1 MKQELQNLVARYKNR
16 KRDKKGRFTSGTGGI
31 RFPKDFNW
39 GRALPVIL
47 VVALAGGYLVWQSF
61 AATSVTPPNWKLY
74 WSDEFNASSL
84 DTSRWG
90 AYHNTYGDGNKEE
103 ACLTPSNVTSSN
115 GTLKI
120 TSKKEAITCPGATQ
134 DQFSSGFIGSRDAP
148 AKVYYPAFA
157 RYEIRAKVPHAQG
170 LWPAFWLRHVGGS
183 SVAEIDVMEYFHAQV
198 PGKITQTL
206 HLPQE
211 VGRNIAKKS
220 SSFETAR
227 AGVGDWHTY
236 RVDIVPFENDTKAQ
250 LIYYIDGVETLRYT
264 PTAFGW
270 LNNYDKNRMF
280 DIALNVA
287 VGGTWNGHPDDPLGW
302 SRYLKYCL
310 NPGSY
315 GKQQPCNGEAS
326 GVYKA
331 QFPSS
336 YEIDYVR
343 VYTPDTSPVQPA
355 PTPAPAPVV
364 VKLPAP
370 SNFKAT
376 PNTQGVSLSWDSS
389 TDSRVTS
396 YSARYIRSDSST
408 KSDGST
414 WIYPGR
420 VSSTTQA
427 LSGLTAG
434 VSYDFQIRSIDDT
447 GVNPA
452 SDYTASVL
460 ATPLAPTPTG
470 LSATYYTRTGFTG
483 NFVSRVDQNIN
494 FSWVTNGPV
503 SGIGENFSVRY
514 TGQIVP
520 TKTDDYTF
528 VLKADEG
535 AQLWVAG
542 QPLIDAQKITPLTE
556 KTGTVRLEAGKAY
569 DFDLDFFDTVGNAQ
583 IQLFWKT
590 PTMAQAIVP
599 ATVFRPII
607 KSGLSARYSSRGA
620 VVKNYLLRNDLTVNF
635 DWGTGSPASVVPAD
649 NFRGV
654 WVGKLTVPTTGTYKL
669 VTTSDDGVQFWVN
682 NDLRIND
689 WYDHSTK
696 RNETTLKLEKG
707 KQYAISLRYYEH
719 LGGSNVKLL
728 WSGPGITESVIPSTA
743 LTTN

>member
-1 MKQELQNLVARYKNR
+1 MKIELQKLVARYKNI
-16 KRDKKGRFTSGTGGI
+16 KRDTKGRFVGGSGGI

-39 GRALPVIL
+39 RRALPVVL

-61 AATSVTPPNWKLY
+61 AVTSVTPPNWKLY
-74 WSDEFNASSL
+74 WSDEFNTSSL

-220 SSFETAR
+220 TSFETAR

-236 RVDIVPFENDTKAQ
+236 RVDIIPFENDTKAQ
-250 LIYYIDGVETLRYT
+250 IVYYIDGIETLRYT

-280 DIALNVA
+280 DIALNTA
-287 VGGTWNGHPDDPLGW
+287 VGGTWNGHPDDPPGW

-326 GVYKA
+326 GVYRA

-343 VYTPDTSPVQPA
+343 VYTPDTSIVQPA
-355 PTPAPAPVV
+355 PVPA
-364 VKLPAP
+364 KLPTPTNFVVTP
-370 SNFKAT
+370 SL
-376 PNTQGVSLSWDSS
+376 QGVNMNWEASA
-389 TDSRVTS
+389 DSRVTS
-396 YSARYIRSDSST
+396 YSPRYIRSDSTT
-408 KSDGST
+408 KNDGST

-420 VSSTTQA
+420 SSSTDRS
-427 LSGLTAG
+427 LDGLAPG

-447 GVNPA
+447 GTYSA
-452 SDYTASVL
+452 SDYTTVVV
-460 ATPLAPTPTG
+460 ATPLASSQIG
-470 LSATYYTRTGFTG
+470 LNATYYTRTGFTG
-483 NFVSRVDQNIN
+483 NFVSKTEQKVD
-494 FSWVTNGPV
+494 FVWGTGGPV
-503 SGIGENFSVRY
+503 GGIGENFSARFS
-514 TGQIVP
+514 GQIVP
-520 TKTDDYTF
+520 PKTDDYTF
-528 VLKADEG
+528 VMKADDG
-535 AQLWVAG
+535 AHLWIDG
-542 QPLIDAQKITPLTE
+542 RPLIDSQQVTPLAE
-556 KTGTVRLEAGKAY
+556 KTGTIRLEAGKAY
-569 DFDLDFFDTVGNAQ
+569 DFDLDFFDVSGNAQ
-583 IQLFWKT
+583 LQLSWKT
-590 PTMAQAIVP
+590 ATTTQTIVP
-599 ATVFRPII
+599 ATAFRPTI
-607 KSGLSARYSSRGA
+607 KSGLSARYSTRGA
-620 VVKNYLLRNDLTVNF
+620 VVKHYLLRNDSTIDF
-635 DWGTGSPASVVPAD
+635 DWGTGSPAVNIPSND
-649 NFRGV
+649 FRAT
-654 WVGKLTVPTTGTYKL
+654 WVGKLKVPTTGTYKL
-669 VTTSDDGVQFWVN
+669 ITTSDDGVQLWVDN
-682 NDLRIND
+682 NLRIND
-689 WYDHSTK
+689 WNDHGTK
-696 RNETTLKLEKG
+696 RNETTVKLEQG
-707 KQYAISLRYYEH
+707 KQYSISLRYYEH
-719 LGGSNVKLL
+719 LGGANVSLL
-728 WSGPGITESVIPSTA
+728 WSGPGVAEAVIPSTA